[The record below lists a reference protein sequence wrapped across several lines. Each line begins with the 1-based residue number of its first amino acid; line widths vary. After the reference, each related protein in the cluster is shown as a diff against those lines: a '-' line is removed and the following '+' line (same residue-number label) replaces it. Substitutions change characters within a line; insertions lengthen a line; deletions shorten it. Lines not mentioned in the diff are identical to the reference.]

1 MNLIMKSF
9 KDFYIKKEYRSNI
22 DDIVKDFYLPLLTV
36 SKGYDRAVGFF
47 SSSALAEVAKGIS
60 TLVANGG
67 KIRIV
72 ASPYL
77 YEEDIDAIELGYR
90 KRDEVISESLIKE
103 LKEPVNEYE
112 AKQLNILANL
122 IADKVL
128 DIKIALT
135 ENDNKIGMYHEK
147 MGLLYDLSGNTIAF
161 SGSMNE
167 SLTAFSINVESI
179 DVYCD
184 WKNQD
189 EKERV
194 QGKKDAFKRIWGNEE
209 DKITTKD
216 FPEVKNEIINKYKR
230 TNIDYKNLTEV
241 VEEQTI
247 KPKDITHITN
257 EPKRPEFLKE
267 LRYYQEEAI
276 NAWLEKGCRGIFV
289 MATGTGKTYTG
300 LAASVELYKRVEGR
314 LAMVIVCPQQHL
326 VDQWVEDLNEFNIKP
341 IIGHSE
347 SIQKDYKKRLHKAVL
362 DYKLGVNNFFCFI
375 CTNATFA
382 TEYVQNEMNKI
393 KDNSFLMVDEAH
405 NFGAEK
411 IKETLKKEYTYR
423 LALSATFDRHN
434 DPDGTSCLENF
445 FGDKCIDYGIEEA
458 IENGMLT
465 EYYYYPIVTSLTDG
479 ELLKYKQLTEKISK
493 CVQQTKSGKTKLSKA
508 GEMYALE
515 RSRLV
520 AAAKNKNSKLL
531 EIMEDYKDDHDIL
544 VYCGAATIFD
554 DEQEENSD
562 IKQIDEITYLLGK
575 QLGMSVAQF
584 TANESAEQRK
594 LIIKNFE
601 DASELQ
607 ALVAIKCLDEG
618 VNIPSVRTA
627 FILASTTNPKEYIQ
641 RRGRVLRLYEGKEY
655 AKIYDFITLPRPI
668 EDLDYMLDEELKGDI
683 TLVKNELKRIIEFK
697 RIARNPYDSDYI
709 ISELID
715 SYNLND
721 FIYEEGTNGARTE
734 DRH

>member
-1 MNLIMKSF
+1 MKSF
-9 KDFYIKKEYRSNI
+9 KEFYIKKEYRSNT
-22 DDIVKDFYLPLLTV
+22 DDIVNDFYLPLLTV
-36 SKGYDRAVGFF
+36 SKKYDRAVGFF

-60 TLVANGG
+60 TLVNNQG

-77 YEEDIDAIELGYR
+77 SEEDINAIELGYS
-90 KRDEVISESLIKE
+90 KRDDIIVNSLLNA
-103 LKEPVNEYE
+103 LKEPINEYE
-112 AKQLNILANL
+112 ENQLNLLANL
-122 IADKVL
+122 IADNIL

-135 ENDNKIGMYHEK
+135 ENNNQIGMYHEK
-147 MGLLYDLSGNTIAF
+147 IGLLYDLEDNAIAF
-161 SGSMNE
+161 TGSMNE
-167 SLTAFSINVESI
+167 SLTAFSINIESI

-194 QGKKDAFKRIWGNEE
+194 QGKKEAFERIWENKE
-209 DKITTKD
+209 DKLITKD
-216 FPEVKNEIINKYKR
+216 FPEIKKEIINKYKR
-230 TNIDYKNLTEV
+230 TNIDYEHLTEINKA
-241 VEEQTI
+241 QTI
-247 KPKDITHITN
+247 MQTN
-257 EPKRPEFLKE
+257 TLCTNNQPKRPEFLQN

-276 NAWLEKGCRGIFV
+276 NSWLEKDCKGIFV

-300 LAASVELYKRVEGR
+300 LAAGVELYKRANGR
-314 LAMVIVCPQQHL
+314 LAMIIVCPQQHL
-326 VDQWVEDLNEFNIKP
+326 VEQWVEDLNDFNIEP
-341 IIGHSE
+341 IVGHSE
-347 SIQKDYKKRLHKAVL
+347 SIQRDYKKRLHKAVL
-362 DYKLGVNNFFCFI
+362 DYKLGASDFFCFI

-411 IKETLKKEYTYR
+411 IKETLKKDYTYR

-434 DPDGTSCLENF
+434 DPDGTSCLEKF
-445 FGDKCIDYGIEEA
+445 FGEKCIDYGIEEA
-458 IENGMLT
+458 IKNGMLT
-465 EYYYYPIVTSLTDG
+465 EYYYFPIVTSLTDA
-479 ELLKYKQLTEKISK
+479 ELTKYKQLTEKISK
-493 CVQQTKSGKTKLSKA
+493 CIKPTKNGKTKLSKL

-515 RSRLV
+515 RSRIV
-520 AAAKNKNSKLL
+520 AAAKNKNDKLL
-531 EIMEDYKDDHDIL
+531 EIMEDYKHDHNML

-554 DEQEENSD
+554 DEQENHSD

-594 LIIKNFE
+594 MIIKNFE
-601 DASELQ
+601 EASELQ

-618 VNIPSVRTA
+618 VNIPSIRTA

-668 EDLDYMLDEELKGDI
+668 EDLNYMLDEELKGDI

-697 RIARNPYDSDYI
+697 KISRNPYDSDYI

-715 SYNLND
+715 GYNLYD
-721 FIYEEGTNGARTE
+721 FIYEEGKNGTRTKVG
-734 DRH
+734 H

>member
-1 MNLIMKSF
+1 MKSF
-9 KDFYIKKEYRSNI
+9 KEFYIKKEYRSNI
-22 DDIVKDFYLPLLTV
+22 DDIVNDFYLPLLAV
-36 SKGYDRAVGFF
+36 SKKYDRAVGFF
-47 SSSALAEVAKGIS
+47 SSSALAEIAKGIS
-60 TLVANGG
+60 TLITNGG

-77 YEEDIDAIELGYR
+77 SEEDINAIELGYR
-90 KRDEVISESLIKE
+90 KRDEIIAGALTKGLE
-103 LKEPVNEYE
+103 EPNNEYE
-112 AKQLNILANL
+112 AEQLNLLANL
-122 IADKVL
+122 IADNIL

-147 MGLLYDLSGNTIAF
+147 MGLLYDLEGNAIAF

-184 WKNQD
+184 WKNED
-189 EKERV
+189 ERERV
-194 QGKKDAFKRIWGNEE
+194 QGKKDAFERIWNNEE
-209 DKITTKD
+209 DKIITQN
-216 FPEVKNEIINKYKR
+216 FPELKKEIIDKYKR
-230 TNIDYKNLTEV
+230 NSVDYKHLTDISDN
-241 VEEQTI
+241 QII
-247 KPKDITHITN
+247 KPDNIMHDIN
-257 EPKRPEFLKE
+257 VPKRPEFLKE

-276 NAWLEKGCRGIFV
+276 SNWLEKGCRGIFV

-300 LAASVELYKRVEGR
+300 LAAGVELYKRVKGR
-314 LAMVIVCPQQHL
+314 LAMIIVCPQQHL
-326 VDQWVEDLNEFNIKP
+326 VEQWVEDLNEFNIQP

-347 SIQKDYKKRLHKAVL
+347 SVQKDYKKRLHKAIL
-362 DYKLGVNNFFCFI
+362 DYKLGVNDFFCFI
-375 CTNATFA
+375 CTNATFV
-382 TEYVQNEMNKI
+382 TETVQKEMNKI

-411 IKETLKKEYTYR
+411 IRETLKKDYTYR

-434 DPDGTSCLENF
+434 DPDGTSALEIF
-445 FGDKCIDYGIEEA
+445 FGEKCIDYGIEEA
-458 IENGMLT
+458 IKNGMLT
-465 EYYYYPIVTSLTDG
+465 EYYYYPIITSLTDA
-479 ELLKYKQLTEKISK
+479 ELVQYRKLTEKISK
-493 CVQQTKSGKTKLSKA
+493 CIQSTRSGKTKLSKA

-515 RSRLV
+515 RARIV
-520 AAAKNKNSKLL
+520 AAAKNKNNRLL
-531 EIMEDYKDDHDIL
+531 EIMEEYKDDHDIL
-544 VYCGAATIFD
+544 VYCGATTMYD
-554 DEQEENSD
+554 DEQEEKSD
-562 IKQIDEITYLLGK
+562 VKQIDEITYLLGK
-575 QLGMSVAQF
+575 QLKMSVAQF

-618 VNIPSVRTA
+618 VNIPSIRTA

-655 AKIYDFITLPRPI
+655 AKIYDFVTLPRPI
-668 EDLDYMLDEELKGDI
+668 EDLNYMLDEELKGDI

-697 RIARNPYDSDYI
+697 RISRNPYDSDYI

-715 SYNLND
+715 GYNLND
-721 FIYEEGTNGARTE
+721 FIYEEGENEPRTE
-734 DRH
+734 N

>member
-1 MNLIMKSF
+1 MKSF
-9 KDFYIKKEYRSNI
+9 KEFYIKKEYRSNT
-22 DDIVKDFYLPLLTV
+22 DDIVNDFYLPLLTV
-36 SKGYDRAVGFF
+36 SKKYDRAVGFF

-60 TLVANGG
+60 TLVNNQG

-77 YEEDIDAIELGYR
+77 SEEDINAIELGYS
-90 KRDEVISESLIKE
+90 KRDDIIVNSLLNA
-103 LKEPVNEYE
+103 LKEPINEYE
-112 AKQLNILANL
+112 ENQLNLLANL
-122 IADKVL
+122 IADNIL

-135 ENDNKIGMYHEK
+135 ENNNQIGMYHEK
-147 MGLLYDLSGNTIAF
+147 IGLLYDLDDNAIAF
-161 SGSMNE
+161 TGSMNE
-167 SLTAFSINVESI
+167 SLTAFSINIESI

-194 QGKKDAFKRIWGNEE
+194 QGKEAAFERIWENKE
-209 DKITTKD
+209 DKLITKD
-216 FPEVKNEIINKYKR
+216 FPEIKKEIINKYKR
-230 TNIDYKNLTEV
+230 TNIDYEHFTEINKA
-241 VEEQTI
+241 QTI
-247 KPKDITHITN
+247 MQTN
-257 EPKRPEFLKE
+257 TLCTNNQPKRPEFLQN

-276 NAWLEKGCRGIFV
+276 NSWLEKDCKGIFV

-300 LAASVELYKRVEGR
+300 LAAGVELYKRANGR
-314 LAMVIVCPQQHL
+314 LAMIIVCPQQHL
-326 VDQWVEDLNEFNIKP
+326 VEQWVEDLNDFNIEP
-341 IIGHSE
+341 IVGHSE
-347 SIQKDYKKRLHKAVL
+347 SIQRDYKKRLHKAVL
-362 DYKLGVNNFFCFI
+362 DYKLGASDFFCFI

-411 IKETLKKEYTYR
+411 IKETLKKDYTYR

-434 DPDGTSCLENF
+434 DPDGTSCLEKF
-445 FGDKCIDYGIEEA
+445 FGEKCIDYGIEEA
-458 IENGMLT
+458 IKNGMLT
-465 EYYYYPIVTSLTDG
+465 EYYYFPIVTSLTDA
-479 ELLKYKQLTEKISK
+479 ELTKYKQLTEKISK
-493 CVQQTKSGKTKLSKA
+493 CIKPTKNGKTKLSKL

-515 RSRLV
+515 RSRIV
-520 AAAKNKNSKLL
+520 AAAKNKNDKLL
-531 EIMEDYKDDHDIL
+531 EIMEDYKHDHNML

-554 DEQEENSD
+554 DEQENHSD

-594 LIIKNFE
+594 MIIKNFE
-601 DASELQ
+601 EASELQ

-618 VNIPSVRTA
+618 VNIPSIRTA

-668 EDLDYMLDEELKGDI
+668 EDLNYMLDEELKGDI

-697 RIARNPYDSDYI
+697 KISRNPYDSDYI

-715 SYNLND
+715 GYNLYD
-721 FIYEEGTNGARTE
+721 FIYEEGKNGTRTKVG
-734 DRH
+734 H